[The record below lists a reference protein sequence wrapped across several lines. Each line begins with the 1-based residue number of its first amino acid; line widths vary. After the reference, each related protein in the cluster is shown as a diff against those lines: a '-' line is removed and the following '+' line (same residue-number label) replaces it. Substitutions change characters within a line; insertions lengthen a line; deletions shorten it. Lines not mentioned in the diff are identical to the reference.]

1 MAKSNLEIQINAK
14 DNASGTLRNINQ
26 SLKEW
31 SNRANKVAL
40 GMAAVGGAIVGM
52 GVMAVKTYASMG
64 SEIYDLSKKTGMGTE
79 ALSELRYMAEQ
90 CGTSLGG
97 MESAVKKMQVQLTAA
112 IGKTEVASEE
122 MQKLQAELV
131 AIQKS
136 KIDDKIAKIR
146 AEIAKIDPASKN
158 ATERIA
164 ELNLQIDE
172 INKNAETEAQIA
184 AIKEQIDALNETT
197 PAASEAFNK
206 LGLSI
211 ETLIALSPEE
221 QFWTIASA
229 LAEIE
234 DPTLQAALAVDI
246 FGRSGTNLL
255 PILAEGTEGIQ
266 AMKDEAAALGI
277 VFDEEAAAK
286 ADKLDDSLN
295 KIKQSF
301 LGVFIAISESLLPIL
316 LPLSEKF
323 VEIVKGIKDWVAEHP
338 AAVKAIMAIGVALLI
353 TAAALKAYTVGLAL
367 AQALTPGVG
376 WATLA
381 AGLALAAGAYIAI
394 NQMMGGLEAGG
405 GGTAARPPRPSEAP
419 APDYHWYWD
428 GGGWSQVPNMQFGG
442 IVPGPIGQPVPII
455 AHGGEQFAGVGNSI
469 GGEINIYNYGSVVT
483 MRELE
488 DEMRE
493 AFLRIKDRNT
503 TTGF

>member
-1 MAKSNLEIQINAK
+1 MAKSELEIQINAK
-14 DNASGTLRNINQ
+14 DGASSVFRNIGTNLQ
-26 SLKEW
+26 NFS
-31 SNRANKVAL
+31 SQVNKIAL

-52 GVMAVKTYASMG
+52 GIMAVKTYAKMG

-79 ALSELRYMAEQ
+79 ALSEFRYMAEQ
-90 CGTSLGG
+90 CGTSLGF
-97 MESAVKKMQVQLTAA
+97 MEMAARRMSSLLYDAASGSAAA
-112 IGKTEVASEE
+112 TNSLA
-122 MQKLQAELV
+122 A
-131 AIQKS
+131 
-136 KIDDKIAKIR
+136 
-146 AEIAKIDPASKN
+146 
-158 ATERIA
+158 
-164 ELNLQIDE
+164 LNLTVGQL
-172 INKNAETEAQIA
+172 Q
-184 AIKEQIDALNETT
+184 
-197 PAASEAFNK
+197 
-206 LGLSI
+206 GL
-211 ETLIALSPEE
+211 APED
-221 QFWTIASA
+221 QFWIIANA
-229 LAEIE
+229 LAGVE
-234 DPTLQAALAVDI
+234 DQSMQSALAVDI
-246 FGRSGTNLL
+246 FGRSGTDLL

-301 LGVFIAISESLLPIL
+301 TGVFIAISEALLPIL
-316 LPLSEKF
+316 IPLAEKF
-323 VEIVKGIKDWVAEHP
+323 VEIVKGIRDWVAEHP
-338 AAVKAIMAIGVALLI
+338 AAVKAILAIGVALLV

-394 NQMMGGLEAGG
+394 NEMMGGLEAGG
-405 GGTAARPPRPSEAP
+405 GGNRNDYVSTNWGMIPREEYKKYYNEETATFTPPENYSPPS
-419 APDYHWYWD
+419 YQH
-428 GGGWSQVPNMQFGG
+428 GG

-503 TTGF
+503 STGF